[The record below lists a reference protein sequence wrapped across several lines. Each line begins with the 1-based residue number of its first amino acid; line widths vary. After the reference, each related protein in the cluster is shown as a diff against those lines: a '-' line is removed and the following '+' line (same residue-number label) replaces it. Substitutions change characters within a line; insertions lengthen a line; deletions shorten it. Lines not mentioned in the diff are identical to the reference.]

1 MSALA
6 KPAKMTL
13 ADFLAWE
20 NEQPERHEFIDGEIF
35 AMVGASVAHGI
46 LASNLHVALRQSLKV
61 PGCRVFQEGYKV
73 LAREKCFYPDVVVAC
88 GPFRQNDLQL
98 DRPVLLA
105 EVISPSGEQYDRL
118 MKWDHYRQ
126 GLPTLQAYV
135 LVAQDRVRVE
145 VYVRE
150 RDGWHYS
157 EHTAFTDTIQLTSPP
172 CQFSIAELY
181 EGTVHDRNEV

>member
-6 KPAKMTL
+6 QTTRLTL

-20 NEQPERHEFIDGEIF
+20 EEQPERHEFVDGEIF
-35 AMVGASVAHGI
+35 AMTGVSIAHGI
-46 LASNLHVALRQSLKV
+46 LASNLDVALRQSLKV

-73 LAREKCFYPDVVVAC
+73 LARETCLYPDVVIAC
-88 GPFRQNDLQL
+88 GPFRDDDLQL

-105 EVISPSGEQYDRL
+105 EVLSPSREQYDRL
-118 MKWDHYRQ
+118 EKWDYYRQ

-145 VYVRE
+145 VYLRV

-157 EHTAFTDTIQLTSPP
+157 EHTEFTDIIELSSPP
-172 CQFSIAELY
+172 CRFSLAELY
-181 EGTVHDRNEV
+181 EGTAHGEP